1 MPRTLCDIK
10 LKLRELELVFEAQKI
25 RESEY
30 FFQRMVQDQTDFDNF
45 MFNLSAFLSSTRSVF
60 QYVLEEAKTKKGGKK
75 WYDSAIAG
83 SHILQYFKEKRDAN
97 IHIEPIKPW
106 IQFDIYTSNISVL
119 VTLPRTESPE
129 EKQRYQDTT
138 SKALLKLSNRQEL
151 STEEKE
157 LLDQCIIKPEK
168 VDATYEQSYTFCDWP
183 GPENALK
190 LCEMY
195 INVLKDI
202 VNEGQIKG
210 FLTA

>member
-1 MPRTLCDIK
+1 
-10 LKLRELELVFEAQKI
+10 VFEAEKI

-30 FFQRMVQDQTDFDNF
+30 FFQRMVQEQTDFDNF

-60 QYVLEEAKTKKGGKK
+60 QYVLEEAKTKNDGKK
-75 WYDSAIAG
+75 WLESTIAG
-83 SHILQYFKEKRDAN
+83 SQILKYFKEKRNAN
-97 IHIEPIKPW
+97 IHMEPIKPW
-106 IQFDIYTSNISVL
+106 IQFDIYTSNISLL
-119 VTLPRTESPE
+119 VTLPKAESPE

-138 SKALLKLSNRQEL
+138 NKALLKLSNRQEL

-157 LLDQCIIKPEK
+157 LLNKCIIKPEK
-168 VDATYEQSYTFCDWP
+168 VDAIYEQSFTFSDWP